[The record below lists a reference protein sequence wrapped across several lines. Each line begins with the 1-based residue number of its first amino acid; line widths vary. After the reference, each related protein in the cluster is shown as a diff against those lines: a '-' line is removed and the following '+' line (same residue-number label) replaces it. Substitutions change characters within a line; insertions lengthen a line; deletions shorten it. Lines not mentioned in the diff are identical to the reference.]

1 MRAAVRNSAKDG
13 GGQNCADGSNSTAR
27 DRMAIESLYLKQ
39 PNPFLF
45 VPRRSAASAMAADI
59 GAIEIKKLRFEGVVV
74 STGTSDWLLTGRLG
88 ATVVQECVVSLAPV
102 KTRLD
107 AKVARNFTTEEAAGT
122 TRSYAPVPDLDI
134 EVVEGSIDLAAVA
147 REALLLELPTYP
159 KIEGAEA
166 ELSNFPGGTEPEF
179 HEDGRR
185 PFASLSE
192 LRNRLCD

>member
-1 MRAAVRNSAKDG
+1 MRASVRNSAKDG
-13 GGQNCADGSNSTAR
+13 GGQNCADGGNSIAR
-27 DRMAIESLYLKQ
+27 DRLDIESLYLKQ

-45 VPRRSAASAMAADI
+45 VPRRSAAAAMAADI

-74 STGTSDWLLTGRLG
+74 STGTSSWQLTGQLG
-88 ATVVQECVVSLAPV
+88 ATVIQECVVSLAPV

-107 AKVARNFTTEEAAGT
+107 VKVVRNFTTEEAAGT
-122 TRSYAPVPDLDI
+122 TRSYAPVPELDI
-134 EVVEGSIDLAAVA
+134 EVVARSIDLAAVA
-147 REALLLELPTYP
+147 REALLLELPIYP

-166 ELSNFPGGTEPEF
+166 KMSKFPGGTGPGL

-192 LRNRLCD
+192 LRNRLFG

>member
-1 MRAAVRNSAKDG
+1 MRASVRNSAKDG
-13 GGQNCADGSNSTAR
+13 GGQDFADGSNSIAR
-27 DRMAIESLYLKQ
+27 DRVAIESLYLKQ

-45 VPRRSAASAMAADI
+45 VPRRRAAAAMAADI

-74 STGTSDWLLTGRLG
+74 STGTSSWQLTGQLG
-88 ATVVQECVVSLAPV
+88 ATVIQECVVSLAPV

-107 AKVARNFTTEEAAGT
+107 AKVVRNFTTEAAAGT
-122 TRSYAPVPDLDI
+122 TRSYAPVPELDI
-134 EVVEGSIDLAAVA
+134 EVVARLIDLAAVA

-166 ELSNFPGGTEPEF
+166 KMSKFPGGTGPEF

-192 LRNRLCD
+192 LRNRLFG